1 MSKEIVFVKFSPSTN
16 PKKKLMAQF
25 FDKEGKKKKT
35 THFGSKPNKD
45 FTIYSKES
53 KEIAKTERNKY
64 IARHKVRENWGQSGR
79 TTAGALSRYVLWEKP
94 TVQGGKQA
102 YARQYGLK
110 IKK

>member
-1 MSKEIVFVKFSPSTN
+1 MNKEIVFVKFSPSTN

-35 THFGSKPNKD
+35 THFGSSPNKD

-53 KEIAKTERNKY
+53 KDIAKTERNKY
-64 IARHKVRENWGQSGR
+64 IARHKVRENWTQSGM

-94 TVQGGKQA
+94 TVEGGKRA
-102 YARQYGLK
+102 YAKQYGLK

>member
-25 FDKEGKKKKT
+25 FNKENKKVKT

-53 KEIAKTERNKY
+53 KEIAKKERNKY
-64 IARHKVRENWGQSGR
+64 IARHQVRENWSQSGK
-79 TTAGALSRYVLWEKP
+79 TTAGALSRFVLWEKP
-94 TVQGGKQA
+94 TVTGGQRA
-102 YARQYGLK
+102 FANRYGLK